1 VTVKLFAQICLSIVV
16 VFTLCTS
23 FGQSASERLQSAVPT
38 ANEAVALL
46 SSNVVIQTLEHEL
59 KRSIA
64 QLKGAGNAPLY
75 YLAYRLYEGKW
86 DAITGSDGALE
97 NQRPAHW
104 RMLAVDLRVGSP
116 RLDNTHYLRSHRSNS
131 PACYE
136 SSHSSES
143 ILPLNGAGISLQQC
157 LWLKTDEA
165 FKAAQQRFSELCASN
180 EVYSVEEDKSGDF
193 SLQRPHN
200 YQSPIKDFET
210 DQEQLRWQERVRRLS
225 KLFLA
230 YPSIEHSKVSF
241 STAPTTRYFV
251 NSENS
256 RIIEQ
261 HLSCT
266 FAISGTAL
274 ADDGMNLWLTDS
286 IEVPDPALLPDDTV
300 LKNRVEKLANSLVEL
315 RKAPIAEA
323 FVGPAILSGKAA
335 AVFFHETFGHRIEA
349 IHEKNENEGKTF
361 VKKIGTLVMPRFITV
376 VDDPTVQKACGEWL
390 NGRYAFDDEG
400 APAQRVTLVKNGV
413 LTGFLVGRTPVEGVD
428 VSNGHGRSSPGWNP
442 TARQANLFIS
452 ADKSKQCSP
461 QLLRQMLISEAKRQ
475 HKPYGL
481 LFDEISGGYTY
492 TDRSS
497 DQTYTVNPLRVYKV
511 FVDGRPDQLI
521 RGADIVG
528 TPLAALERIIT
539 AGADY
544 KVFNGQCGRESGLIP
559 VSAVA
564 PSLLIQSIEIKR
576 TNKSFQKPP
585 ILPEPSGTRDSVLI
599 NPRSR

>member
-1 VTVKLFAQICLSIVV
+1 VNIRLLTQIGLSI
-16 VFTLCTS
+16 FAAFALCPS
-23 FGQSASERLQSAVPT
+23 FGQSASHKITSGIPGSRED
-38 ANEAVALL
+38 VASL
-46 SSNVVIQTLEHEL
+46 SSNAVIQTLEREL
-59 KRSIA
+59 KRSLG
-64 QLKGAGNAPLY
+64 QLREAGKAPLY
-75 YLAYRLYEGKW
+75 YLAYRLYEGRW
-86 DAITGSDGALE
+86 DSITASDGALE
-97 NQRPAHW
+97 NQHPARW

-116 RLDNTHYLRSHRSNS
+116 RLDNTHYLRSHQSNS

-143 ILPLNGAGISLQQC
+143 ILPLCGAGISLQQC

-180 EVYSVEEDKSGDF
+180 EIYSVEEDKSGDF

-210 DQEQLRWQERVRRLS
+210 DEDQLPWQERVRRLS

-230 YPSIEHSKVSF
+230 YPSIESSKVSF

-261 HLSCT
+261 RVSYT
-266 FAISGTAL
+266 FAISANAL
-274 ADDGMNLWLTDS
+274 ADDGMDLRLTDWV
-286 IEVPDPALLPDDTV
+286 EVPDPALLPDETV
-300 LKNRVEKLANSLVEL
+300 LKNRVEKLANSLEDL
-315 RKAPIAEA
+315 RKAPVAEA

-361 VKKIGTLVMPRFITV
+361 AKKIGTLVMPRFISV

-390 NGRYAFDDEG
+390 NGHYAFDDEG
-400 APAQRVTLVKNGV
+400 APAQKVTLVKDGV

-428 VSNGHGRSSPGWNP
+428 TSNGHGRSSPGWNP
-442 TARQANLFIS
+442 TARQANLFVS
-452 ADKSKQCSP
+452 AEKSKQCSP
-461 QLLRQMLISEAKRQ
+461 QVLRQMLISEAKKQ
-475 HKPYGL
+475 HKAYGL

-492 TDRSS
+492 TTRSS
-497 DQTYTVNPLRVYKV
+497 DQTYTVNPLKVYKV

-528 TPLAALERIIT
+528 TPLAALERIIA

-544 KVFNGQCGRESGLIP
+544 KVFNGRCGRESGPIP

-564 PSLLIQSIEIKR
+564 PSLLVQSIEIKR

-585 ILPEPSGTRDSVLI
+585 ILPDPSSNATP
-599 NPRSR
+599 N